1 MPTVNSSCNNLWM
14 PTVNSSCNKFWILNV
29 DNRAVIWFCSVTLH
43 IMAALQ
49 IKLRGRWGRDRM
61 VVGFTTTYVMGKVG
75 PWSYGSWSYNYLCNR
90 CLSPLMLWVRLLLRA
105 RCTTLCDKVC
115 QWLSPGTPIS
125 PTNRIDCHDRTEILL
140 KVALNTIKPNNQI
153 KLHSPCVYFFSGG
166 DMTICKCDWVIGGFW
181 RSIINNDRVR
191 YYCCHSVA
199 KING

>member
-1 MPTVNSSCNNLWM
+1 MYLDHCHVYTFQWYNSLK
-14 PTVNSSCNKFWILNV
+14 PKIDKTLKLN
-29 DNRAVIWFCSVTLH
+29 
-43 IMAALQ
+43 
-49 IKLRGRWGRDRM
+49 WGKKWLVCDVYKYR
-61 VVGFTTTYVMGKVG
+61 VHKGGC
-75 PWSYGSWSYNYLCNR
+75 CNR
-90 CLSPLMLWVRLLLRA
+90 CLSPLMLWVRILLRA

-115 QWLSPGTPIS
+115 RWLSPGTPIS

-166 DMTICKCDWVIGGFW
+166 DITICKCDWVIGGFW
-181 RSIINNDRVR
+181 RSSINNDRVR